1 MEKRV
6 IGVFS
11 VIPQKNDTQI
21 KIDHIDNVTVEDDQ
35 QRINDEITKRFD
47 IDIERHV
54 FGEINKC
61 HITDS
66 FLSQNKKL
74 PVYYINII
82 QERSIRKFLLYRI
95 NVMFEIMSDIKSQD
109 DLFNSIHYG
118 MYEISIDAYKENT
131 LLETKENINT
141 DFENLITFIKSDDM
155 MVMTNELIDQ
165 VSDDLKK
172 EFEKMWGD
180 DEIPTKVISLKNYKI
195 D

>member
-95 NVMFEIMSDIKSQD
+95 NVIFEIMSDIKSQD

-118 MYEISIDAYKENT
+118 MYEISIDAYKENA
-131 LLETKENINT
+131 LLETTENINT
-141 DFENLITFIKSDDM
+141 DFEDLITFIKSDDM
-155 MVMTNELIDQ
+155 MSITNELIDQ

-180 DEIPTKVISLKNYKI
+180 NEIPTKVISLKNYKI